1 MMSLIMLISY
11 DLSEPIIIEAMDQI
25 QRKLQMLK
33 ALKLEISVESNV
45 FKKFKK

>member
-11 DLSEPIIIEAMDQI
+11 DLSELIRIEAMDQI
-25 QRKLQMLK
+25 QRELHMLK
-33 ALKLEISVESNV
+33 VLKLEISVESNV